1 MKWLFHVIINAYLKK
16 LRTVL
21 KFYWLDG
28 RWNKCVRVTISPNFW
43 QHKLRWFLIL
53 YFIRKHE
60 NSACYTIPAW
70 TMGSGYLF
78 IGQEV
83 IT

>member
-1 MKWLFHVIINAYLKK
+1 MVISCNIKCLFKK
-16 LRTVL
+16 VTYGI
-21 KFYWLDG
+21 K
-28 RWNKCVRVTISPNFW
+28 VRIFGNT
-43 QHKLRWFLIL
+43 KLRWFLIL